1 MIKTNG
7 DIIGKALYEA
17 GLIPDN
23 TRRIVIDI
31 QCDSYVMIYY
41 ETYASREMM
50 DITIESLI
58 QHKDMIKVIPIEEI
72 QQKQMGGDNEIPTT

>member
-1 MIKTNG
+1 MISTNG
-7 DIIGKALYEA
+7 HTIGKALHEA

-31 QCDSYVMIYY
+31 QCDSYVVIYY
-41 ETYASREMM
+41 ETYASKEMM

-58 QHKDMIKVIPIEEI
+58 QNKDKIKVVPVEEI
-72 QQKQMGGDNEIPTT
+72 